1 MIVVQQV
8 SHSYNRQ
15 QVLHQVSLR
24 LEQGKVHG
32 IIGNNGSGKTLLL
45 KVICGYL
52 KPDEGQVFIQ
62 GQRLGKAFDFPPS
75 LGMILET
82 PGFIMT
88 LSARQNLELLWSL
101 RGKPDKEAIAHT
113 LDLVGLGDVGRK
125 KVGKFSLGMRQRL
138 GIAQAIMERPEL
150 LILDEPFNGLD
161 KQGVKDIR
169 ALLKG
174 QRKRGATILL
184 SSHIAGDIED
194 LCDTVHEMDAGKVV
208 HESKSPRHTHL
219 KLPNIKQK
227 LSK

>member
-1 MIVVQQV
+1 MVTHGNALIDAMILRHHGLPYLGFLTGMTMLTALLWGLVGVCIA
-8 SHSYNRQ
+8 
-15 QVLHQVSLR
+15 LISLN
-24 LEQGKVHG
+24 K
-32 IIGNNGSGKTLLL
+32 GKTLLF

-52 KPDEGQVFIQ
+52 KPDAGQVFIQ
-62 GQRLGKAFDFPPS
+62 GQRLGKVFNFPPS

-101 RGKPDKEAIAHT
+101 RGKPDKEAIART
-113 LDLVGLGDVGRK
+113 LDLVGLCDVGRK
-125 KVGKFSLGMRQRL
+125 KVGAFSLGMRQRL

-169 ALLKG
+169 ALLKE
-174 QRKRGATILL
+174 QRKHGATILL

-194 LCDTVHEMDAGKVV
+194 LCDTVHEMDAGVI
-208 HESKSPRHTHL
+208 SPVEV
-219 KLPNIKQK
+219 
-227 LSK
+227 